1 MRSACV
7 KLCGIPAPRLLDTL
21 QVYAA
26 LIRGAVQVVGHT
38 LVSICRV
45 GASGDPGAV
54 IFPVKFTLGLIFPI
68 DASLP
73 SAELDLGPLVGF
85 IVVEV
90 LGPGRPSTAQLL
102 GIEKSS
108 LVVA

>member
-1 MRSACV
+1 M
-7 KLCGIPAPRLLDTL
+7 K
-21 QVYAA
+21 
-26 LIRGAVQVVGHT
+26 
-38 LVSICRV
+38 
-45 GASGDPGAV
+45 
-54 IFPVKFTLGLIFPI
+54 FPLGLIFPI

-90 LGPGRPSTAQLL
+90 LGPGRPSAAQLL

>member
-21 QVYAA
+21 QVYAE
-26 LIRGAVQVVGHT
+26 LIRGARASSRSHT
-38 LVSICRV
+38 CLDCRV
-45 GASGDPGAV
+45 GASGDPGTV

-90 LGPGRPSTAQLL
+90 LGPGRPSAAQLL